1 MLLKAR
7 KISENFFELA
17 EGEAYE
23 ACIDEQSLKVPGG
36 AEANIAD
43 FEGIQSQKDQCDN
56 NSLLGGC
63 VTVGNDQGLY
73 PPIEKTSQGLN
84 SVSPAEWV
92 LIDVI
97 ADSGACETVMPK
109 GLCPNIALR

>member
-1 MLLKAR
+1 MLLKAC
-7 KISENFFELA
+7 KNSEKFFELA
-17 EGEAYE
+17 EAEAYE
-23 ACIDEQSLKVPGG
+23 AWIDEHSLKVPGW
-36 AEANIAD
+36 ADANIAD
-43 FEGIQSQKDQCDN
+43 FENIQRDKKQWDS

-63 VTVGNDQGLY
+63 VTVGNDQGLF
-73 PPIEKTSQGLN
+73 PFIEKTSQGLN

-109 GLCPNIALR
+109 GLCPNIALI